1 MAAFR
6 EPLDDVRA
14 DGVPVV
20 GYAVRDGAL
29 VGRDRPGVPAAAGL
43 DLLDADR
50 TERGQG
56 TILGCLGL
64 RIRTDGGFPAPAGLV
79 LIPEREPVPA
89 WQQCRAGVPCAI
101 RGQRGAGEDRSGL
114 SDDIHREGQDRGS
127 REIGP
132 SVPPSSEPSMAA
144 GGDTRRFVRGRGG
157 EDAREPAPEPLE
169 ARSVGH
175 HPQPIRSR
183 VMANP
188 GLPRAHARRSAAPAA
203 DARRGAGYRP
213 DRPAHALSGERSGHR
228 RAGRPRFRAGH
239 LPGCADRSRH
249 ADVICADQ

>member
-188 GLPRAHARRSAAPAA
+188 GLPEPTPG
-203 DARRGAGYRP
+203 DLPPPPPTPEEEP
-213 DRPAHALSGERSGHR
+213 DIGPTGPRTPYPVNDPGIGE
-228 RAGRPRFRAGH
+228 
-239 LPGCADRSRH
+239 PGGPGSEPDIFPGTPTDPGTRM
-249 ADVICADQ
+249 